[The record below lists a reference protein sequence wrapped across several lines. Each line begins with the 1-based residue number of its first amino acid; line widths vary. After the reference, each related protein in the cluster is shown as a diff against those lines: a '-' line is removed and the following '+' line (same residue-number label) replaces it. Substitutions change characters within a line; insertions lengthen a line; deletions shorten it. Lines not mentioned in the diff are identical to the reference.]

1 MRPPLGDLDGQQ
13 HARQQAQQQQQMP
26 IIMRRSSIGPPITA
40 AFAASDK
47 SFHHSKNPEG
57 NKIKKRVLFSFGKV
71 SLRWLPK
78 VLTVCTAEEG

>member
-1 MRPPLGDLDGQQ
+1 MTLPPPLGGLDGQQ

-47 SFHHSKNPEG
+47 SFHHPKNPDG
-57 NKIKKRVLFSFGKV
+57 NKVNRGSSFISGK
-71 SLRWLPK
+71 L
-78 VLTVCTAEEG
+78 A